1 MYCPVCDSV
10 RMREV
15 EREGV
20 LINVCPNCKGV
31 WLDRGELE
39 KLMAAER
46 EDRRYEREYESPS
59 SDPYRKYS
67 HDHRRDHKRR
77 KRSVF
82 DIFEDLFD

>member
-20 LINVCPNCKGV
+20 LIDGCPNCKGV